1 MPSVAAA
8 TQLAR
13 RLSKRLSLG
22 HLVAWLADELIAYRP
37 WRLQNFAISVAMN
50 RCSFAWG
57 NSRFRIGSGARIR
70 TMNLAVNVT

>member
-22 HLVAWLADELIAYRP
+22 HLVAWVADELIAYRP

-50 RCSFAWG
+50 RCSFPWG
-57 NSRFRIGSGARIR
+57 QFKVQNWLRSTDSNHAPCG
-70 TMNLAVNVT
+70 